1 MGRKF
6 YKGER
11 KMFLIL
17 VISLI
22 IYIIGVIAI
31 YHNMYSVDKSK
42 KIQFIMVGFLVILL
56 LTMLLVFISS
66 NNINIENREY
76 KSYSQ
81 YISTTKTMSI
91 LLFAPIN
98 SIIVLPYIG
107 NLLNKYTDQRIN
119 GEQLKKKI
127 LICAVILILVVIF
140 EIGYVKDFQ
149 TGLIKNALNAN
160 EF

>member
-1 MGRKF
+1 
-6 YKGER
+6 
-11 KMFLIL
+11 MFLIL

>member
-1 MGRKF
+1 
-6 YKGER
+6 
-11 KMFLIL
+11 MFLIL

-22 IYIIGVIAI
+22 IYIIGAIAI